1 LGYNDSYGLG
11 EVDGRVLQM
20 MASSADTSFSFQGI
34 KRSLQ
39 VHQEKLSRSLNR
51 LSSQGLVG
59 KFESGYAITKK
70 GLKLI
75 GASESAPTKT
85 IVGSSY
91 LPGGLDAASVATMLK
106 GKWFS
111 GMRWLGSSP
120 IGEHIDLKWVTDD
133 GEIQVQVGFDNG
145 KFEVSLI
152 SFPPNEE
159 GRARDVATKLFVKIV
174 NTLYQKKLGSFN

>member
-1 LGYNDSYGLG
+1 MDLNDTYGLG
-11 EVDGRVLQM
+11 DVDGRVLQM

-51 LSSQGLVG
+51 LASQGLVG
-59 KFESGYAITKK
+59 KMESGYTITKK
-70 GLKLI
+70 GLRLM
-75 GASESAPTKT
+75 GNNSAAPVVTV
-85 IVGSSY
+85 VGSSY
-91 LPGGLDAASVATMLK
+91 LPGDLDSASVASMLK

-120 IGEHIDLKWVTDD
+120 TENGAGLKWVTDD
-133 GEIQVQVGFDNG
+133 GEIQVQVKFS
-145 KFEVSLI
+145 KSQFEVSLL

-159 GRARDVATKLFVKIV
+159 MRARSIATKLFVKIV
-174 NTLYQKKLGSFN
+174 NTLYQKPGPFN

>member
-1 LGYNDSYGLG
+1 MDYNDAYGLG

-20 MASSADTSFSFQGI
+20 MASSADTNFSFQGI

-59 KFESGYAITKK
+59 KYDSGYAITKK

-75 GASESAPTKT
+75 GTSDALPAKT
-85 IVGSSY
+85 VVGSSY
-91 LPGGLDAASVATMLK
+91 VPGGLDAASVASMLK

-120 IGEHIDLKWVTDD
+120 TRDGIDLKWVTDD
-133 GEIQVQVGFDNG
+133 GEVQVQVQFDNS

-159 GRARDVATKLFVKIV
+159 GRARDVATRLFVKIV
-174 NTLYQKKLGSFN
+174 NTLYQKPGPFN